1 VPIYEYACGS
11 CGHLV
16 EVMQRISDPA
26 PASCPACGKPEL
38 SRQISRTTFQLK
50 GGGWYA
56 DLYGS
61 SKKTEASAVP
71 AKPPSTESA
80 KPAPAPAP
88 APASAKKTEGG

>member
-1 VPIYEYACGS
+1 MPIYEYACGS
-11 CGHLV
+11 CGHVV

-26 PASCPACGKPEL
+26 PATCPSCGAAEL

-61 SKKTEASAVP
+61 AKKPAASPEPAKPASAEPAKPASTEAS
-71 AKPPSTESA
+71 
-80 KPAPAPAP
+80 KPAPAGK
-88 APASAKKTEGG
+88 SGD